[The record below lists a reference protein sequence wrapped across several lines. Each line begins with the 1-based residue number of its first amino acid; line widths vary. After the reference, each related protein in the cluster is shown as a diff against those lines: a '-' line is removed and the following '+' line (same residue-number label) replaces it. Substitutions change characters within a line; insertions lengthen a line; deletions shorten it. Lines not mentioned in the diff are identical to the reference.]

1 MFSVTAVFA
10 EEGKWIDG
18 IRLQFGDTSQSIVFF
33 TDRSDETGG
42 QSIIRKS
49 QLENENPTSLYPIA
63 IALPESLMN
72 SWSFRGAFIEYSDR
86 IKTNDLSPHGDDSGT
101 YRRQESSSRTFLINN
116 FFNDDDKQFI
126 NGKDKWALTA
136 DTNLQMI
143 FLGYYWGVFIPIGNS
158 HRLLKMGLGVTAT
171 YTDASIKLNLCEEY
185 KIVDNSGEC
194 IGKKE
199 IDSASKKVY
208 SSLLVVHLTLWERK
222 IKSSL
227 WRLASITTTLEGQE
241 GGLNFNY
248 KNHPNTIQTFPTASN
263 ITFFS
268 YTYRF

>member
-1 MFSVTAVFA
+1 MFSVTAVCA

-42 QSIIRKS
+42 QAIIRKS

-72 SWSFRGAFIEYSDR
+72 SWSFRGSFIEYSDR
-86 IKTNDLSPHGDDSGT
+86 IKINDLSPHGHDSGT
-101 YRRQESSSRTFLINN
+101 YRRQGSSSRTFLINN

-194 IGKKE
+194 IGEKE

-222 IKSSL
+222 IKSSI
-227 WRLASITTTLEGQE
+227 WRLGSITTTLEGQE
-241 GGLNFNY
+241 GGINFNY

-263 ITFFS
+263 VTVIS